1 MVLSRTWKAVAVV
14 GAVALIATTPLV
26 WLVGGSDPGQ
36 LAGASV
42 QGATGIVALVW
53 ALFQRPDAGAVDEA
67 SDTGDAVARDGG
79 RAVAGVRR
87 PGGRGGGKATARSTG
102 KATATGA
109 NGEATSGID
118 YS

>member
-1 MVLSRTWKAVAVV
+1 MVLSRGWRAVAVV
-14 GAVALIATTPLV
+14 GAVAVIASTPLV

-42 QGATGIVALVW
+42 QGATGVVALVW
-53 ALFQRPDAGAVDEA
+53 AMFQRPDQGAVDEV
-67 SDTGDAVARDGG
+67 SGTGDTVARGGG

-87 PGGRGGGKATARSTG
+87 PRGRGGGKATARSTG
-102 KATATGA
+102 KATATGD
-109 NGEATSGID
+109 NSEATSGID